1 MITALSQQHLADEQ
15 STLPLAGANVSG
27 PIRGLKLSL
36 DAAHTHSSY
45 SIPYSL
51 TNADGPSSNSTLF
64 RVSHSHYS
72 KIIPLASRSI
82 RGTKPS
88 IPCKSTVSPFARLNS
103 EILCLCSGCCY
114 CLHIITR
121 LMRWLLKGAFR
132 PCQSLKR
139 GKSMLSQR
147 SQRCSILLGSHDLIT
162 MSSVVSLLSGGL
174 EMLIMNQTRSK
185 QDKTERDKAHL
196 ERTVCVVTLCREAG
210 EPVLHFIGSSDC
222 K

>member
-1 MITALSQQHLADEQ
+1 MQHTHTHLTPFHTPSPMLTARPLIAPYSASHTAITPKLYLWLPDRSEGQNLQFHANPPSHPSCA
-15 STLPLAGANVSG
+15 STLRFSVSV
-27 PIRGLKLSL
+27 R
-36 DAAHTHSSY
+36 AVATV
-45 SIPYSL
+45 
-51 TNADGPSSNSTLF
+51 
-64 RVSHSHYS
+64 VS
-72 KIIPLASRSI
+72 
-82 RGTKPS
+82 
-88 IPCKSTVSPFARLNS
+88 
-103 EILCLCSGCCY
+103 
-114 CLHIITR
+114 LHIIIR

-162 MSSVVSLLSGGL
+162 MSSLVSLLSGGL